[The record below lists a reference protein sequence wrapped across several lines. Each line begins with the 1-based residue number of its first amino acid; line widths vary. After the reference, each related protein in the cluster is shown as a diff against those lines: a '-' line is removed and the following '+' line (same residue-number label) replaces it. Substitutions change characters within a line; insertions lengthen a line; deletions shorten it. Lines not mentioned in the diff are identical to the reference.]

1 MTRKISSTV
10 VAAGVVLL
18 GVGVAGA
25 QVGGDRGAPARDTGA
40 LRVYTGVS
48 NQGDIQEALD
58 DAVARALRALPGAD
72 RMVQYRV
79 RDITGEQGG
88 IRGANVLRV
97 TIEVTGDEARPPQ
110 RGQDATPGRP
120 AEAPRRG
127 VRAELSFASSRV
139 EQGGTA
145 DMELTIRNGSDQP
158 VRIPLATMQKYE
170 FDVFRDGRLVWRWSR
185 KRAFAQ
191 AATAVLLPPRGSAT
205 YRTAWD
211 LRNNAG
217 TFVPPGQYQVRAY
230 LATRGTEPRIGA
242 SATLTIAER

>member
-1 MTRKISSTV
+1 MTRLFSSTVV

-18 GVGVAGA
+18 SVGVAGA
-25 QVGGDRGAPARDTGA
+25 QVGRETSGRDAGA
-40 LRVYTGVS
+40 LRVYTGIS

-88 IRGANVLRV
+88 IRGANILRV
-97 TIEVTGDEARPPQ
+97 TIEVTGDEVRPPR
-110 RGQDATPGRP
+110 RGQDGPPERP

-127 VRAELSFASSRV
+127 VRAELSFGSSRV
-139 EQGGTA
+139 AQGGTA
-145 DMELTIRNGSDQP
+145 DLELTVRNPSDQP
-158 VRIPLATMQKYE
+158 VRIPLATMQKYDFE
-170 FDVFRDGRLVWRWSR
+170 VFRDGRLVWRWSR
-185 KRAFAQ
+185 NRAFAP

-211 LRNNAG
+211 LRNTAG
-217 TFVPPGQYQVRAY
+217 VFVPPGQYQVRAY
-230 LATRGTEPRIGA
+230 LATRGTQPRIGA
-242 SATLTIAER
+242 SATLTITER